1 MFPWFFFP
9 LQVSASE
16 LNELII
22 TLWHLKQWKGVL
34 IQRFWTEAEFAKIT
48 WGDFFNSY
56 ICLLLPTQNLKF
68 LIEPISVK
76 KHNFSS
82 ESCNDFNVASSRDHL
97 WTTEREKTFT
107 DSTFWSSKNCWTVWL
122 ADSELGKPEKLGKSQ
137 GSNQNH
143 TPNPNPRAHCW
154 SLSTRRCPTGS
165 TVTGSGHLAYAQPC
179 FFCYTWNMNGAGPMP
194 PTMKTDLHPSS
205 LVY

>member
-1 MFPWFFFP
+1 MFTQMESPMSLQLPQLCFQNAFSQCLGSAHTKAKIQPNVPLIFFFP

-34 IQRFWTEAEFAKIT
+34 IQRFSTEAEFAKIT

-68 LIEPISVK
+68 LIELISVK

-97 WTTEREKTFT
+97 WTT
-107 DSTFWSSKNCWTVWL
+107 
-122 ADSELGKPEKLGKSQ
+122 
-137 GSNQNH
+137 
-143 TPNPNPRAHCW
+143 
-154 SLSTRRCPTGS
+154 
-165 TVTGSGHLAYAQPC
+165 
-179 FFCYTWNMNGAGPMP
+179 
-194 PTMKTDLHPSS
+194 
-205 LVY
+205 